1 MRGDHP
7 LAGRL
12 AQFVVAALVALASLA
27 AAAGA
32 SYELRVPDAVE
43 AAPTVAS
50 TVSLTIAG
58 TGTKTISKEGP
69 IRIDLSS
76 PTLTLPRTRYERRHA
91 ADPAAETPRF
101 DLKFTAP
108 TAGDHELVLALRFW
122 VCGAR
127 TCRPVRASK
136 TVTIH
141 ATVPAAP
148 PDAGASP

>member
-1 MRGDHP
+1 MR
-7 LAGRL
+7 AV
-12 AQFVVAALVALASLA
+12 VVAHVVAVIAVLGSVA

-32 SYELRVPDAVE
+32 AYELRVPDAVDVE
-43 AAPTVAS
+43 PAVAS

-58 TGTKTISKEGP
+58 TGARTISREGP

-76 PTLTLPRTRYERRHA
+76 PTLALPRTRYERRHA

-122 VCGAR
+122 VCGTKA
-127 TCRPVRASK
+127 CRPVRTSK
-136 TVTIH
+136 TI
-141 ATVPAAP
+141 TVNAAAQSAP
-148 PDAGASP
+148 PDAGP

>member
-1 MRGDHP
+1 MRVV
-7 LAGRL
+7 
-12 AQFVVAALVALASLA
+12 VVAVVVALASVA

-32 SYELRVPDAVE
+32 TYELRVPESVE
-43 AAPTVAS
+43 VSPTVAS

-58 TGTKTISKEGP
+58 TGTRTISKEGP

-122 VCGAR
+122 VCGAK

-136 TVTIH
+136 TIIVK
-141 ATVPAAP
+141 AAAPAAT
-148 PDAGASP
+148 PDAGP

>member
-1 MRGDHP
+1 MRG
-7 LAGRL
+7 LL
-12 AQFVVAALVALASLA
+12 VVVLVAAASVA

-32 SYELRVPDAVE
+32 TYELRVPETVE
-43 AAPTVAS
+43 VKPDDST

-122 VCGAR
+122 ICGAR
-127 TCRPVRASK
+127 TCRPVRATK
-136 TVTIH
+136 TIAVR
-141 ATVPAAP
+141 ATAPQEAPDTTAP
-148 PDAGASP
+148 P